1 MGCTLGYGALHRLP
15 APLIEP
21 STAPG
26 EVMFDGENAR
36 FSNEE
41 SRAYTLQSQQQQ
53 QDGGQ
58 FFVPA
63 ANANAQVDESNF
75 LVPANVVSPP
85 VTGGGGGGGGKK
97 KKVQRGG
104 GGLDDY
110 FNEGE
115 KKSRELDHAP
125 SAKSTPPPPPP
136 KGGPPPS
143 ALPAPEAE
151 KAEGEE

>member
-1 MGCTLGYGALHRLP
+1 
-15 APLIEP
+15 
-21 STAPG
+21 
-26 EVMFDGENAR
+26 MFEGENAR

-41 SRAYTLQSQQQQ
+41 VRAYTPQPQQ
-53 QDGGQ
+53 QDGTQ

-63 ANANAQVDESNF
+63 ANAQVDESNF
-75 LVPANVVSPP
+75 LVPANVVNPP
-85 VTGGGGGGGGKK
+85 VTGGGGGKK
-97 KKVQRGG
+97 KRVQRGG

-143 ALPAPEAE
+143 VSPALEIKTAE
-151 KAEGEE
+151 D